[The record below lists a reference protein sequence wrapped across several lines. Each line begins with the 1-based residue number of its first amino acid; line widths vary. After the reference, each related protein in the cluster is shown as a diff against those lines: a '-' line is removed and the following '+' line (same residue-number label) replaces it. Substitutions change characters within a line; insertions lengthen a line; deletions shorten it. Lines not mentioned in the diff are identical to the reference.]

1 MRSPTALA
9 QRIENEEDFTPALP
23 ACPAIDVLG
32 IRVDVM
38 NMEQVLSRIG
48 ALLARRE
55 KGYLS
60 AITVHGVMLAR
71 RDAEFAAAFADAAI
85 AIPDGTPIAW
95 AGRLQGHPRMQ
106 YVTGPDLMREVFLR
120 KEFAGYTHFFYGGD
134 VGVAEDLAAHFRK
147 LAPWARI
154 VGTFTPPFRP
164 LTKIEERGL
173 IAQIKQCKP
182 DMIWVGL
189 GTPKQ
194 DKFMRR
200 FLPKLDATLMFGVGA
215 AFDFHTGRI
224 RDCSRWIKNAGM
236 QWLHRL
242 LQDPKRLW
250 WRYMRDN
257 PAFLLGLMLQ
267 LARRTLSRRRFGESD
282 KRTRKKKSEV
292 VPYRD
297 ADENAANWQADT
309 Q

>member
-1 MRSPTALA
+1 MRATAALVPKLDD
-9 QRIENEEDFTPALP
+9 QEDCALVP
-23 ACPAIDVLG
+23 LACPTVDVLG
-32 IRVDVM
+32 VRVDVM
-38 NMEQVLSRIG
+38 NMDQVCARLSDMLG
-48 ALLARRE
+48 RRA

-120 KEFAGYTHFFYGGD
+120 KEFADYTHFFYGGD
-134 VGVAEDLAAHFRK
+134 AGVAQDLAAHFK
-147 LAPWARI
+147 ALAPWTRI
-154 VGTFTPPFRP
+154 LGTFTPPFRP
-164 LTKIEERGL
+164 LTKMEERAL

-200 FLPKLDATLMFGVGA
+200 FLPLLDTTLMFGVGA

-224 RDCSRWIKNAGM
+224 RDCSRWIKNAGL

-242 LQDPKRLW
+242 LQDPTRLW
-250 WRYMRDN
+250 WRYVRDN
-257 PAFLLGLMLQ
+257 PAFCFGLMSQ
-267 LARRTLSRRRFGESD
+267 LLKRALWSPRSGQMSKSIQNKLPHAVPSCDSDES
-282 KRTRKKKSEV
+282 EPWQV
-292 VPYRD
+292 D
-297 ADENAANWQADT
+297 AQ
-309 Q
+309 